1 MLTAR
6 KKKIEKK
13 AWVKRGLLYMEAGL
27 GSVTVR
33 DSEDCH
39 QTVGKPKS
47 LSKVLKYHTARRE
60 CEMEREMKINHK
72 CSCC

>member
-1 MLTAR
+1 MNKCIEAIKCIINAHRL
-6 KKKIEKK
+6 KKKNRKEKK

-33 DSEDCH
+33 DSDDCH

-47 LSKVLKYHTARRE
+47 LSKVLQEESVRWNVK
-60 CEMEREMKINHK
+60 
-72 CSCC
+72 

>member
-1 MLTAR
+1 MNKCIEAIKCIINAHRL

-27 GSVTVR
+27 YSVTVR
-33 DSEDCH
+33 DSDDCH

-47 LSKVLKYHTARRE
+47 LSKVLQEESVRWNVK
-60 CEMEREMKINHK
+60 
-72 CSCC
+72 